1 MVETGVKTYHNVV
14 KFMDILLKTYS
25 KSKYR
30 FFIIKEMKDTEI
42 TYIEQLTRMVGIKC
56 VPLCLTYTEN
66 N

>member
-1 MVETGVKTYHNVV
+1 MVETGVKTFHNVV
-14 KFMDILLKTYS
+14 KFMDKLLKIYS

-56 VPLCLTYTEN
+56 IFLCLTHLESN
-66 N
+66 